1 VVSTILF
8 LSTQLE
14 EKEEK
19 DEQTFYVHVLFN
31 GDIKDVEM
39 MQTAIH

>member
-8 LSTQLE
+8 LSTQLK

-31 GDIKDVEM
+31 GDKDVEM